1 MRIRAAPR
9 PSGGPRARAEAA
21 RRHPSLLADPGGR
34 ASAEQIAAV
43 VREIDQR
50 RGAAAGAP
58 PVRRDAERTRQADRR
73 GRRIRPQADDR
84 ATTPSTSSGSTRT
97 STTRSCCLCCECFS
111 TSWFR
116 VEVSGI
122 ENLPETGAALVVANH
137 AGVLPFD
144 GLMTSVAV
152 HDKHP
157 DAPRPA
163 AAGRRHGV
171 RHARCSA
178 RPPARRATRWRAPP
192 TRTGCWPQ
200 GELTAV
206 FPEGY
211 KGLGKHFK
219 DRYKLQRFGRGGF
232 VSAALRTKAPIVPCS
247 IVGSEEIYPMIAD
260 VKLLARLFGLPYFP
274 ITPLFPLA
282 GPVGLIP
289 LPSKWHIQFGE
300 PIPTDRLRRVGSRR
314 PDDHVRADRPGARD
328 HPADAVPAAGQPAEH
343 VPRLSLGSLGLRV
356 AQTSLPEQS
365 FSRSPRRVARRSA
378 RSPRR
383 PRRRAA
389 ASPIT
394 VTMLVIT
401 GLPSASVTSPRISV
415 TTAPCDS
422 ITESR

>member
-1 MRIRAAPR
+1 MAGESKAKVIPLHSNSGRACGPAACCR
-9 PSGGPRARAEAA
+9 SGPRARADI
-21 RRHPSLLADPGGR
+21 PSLLSDPGGR

-50 RGAAAGAP
+50 RSAVAGTPTADETPTELAKRIAAVAEF
-58 PVRRDAERTRQADRR
+58 VRKRMMGDYTVDEFGFDPHLNDAIFLPLLRV
-73 GRRIRPQADDR
+73 
-84 ATTPSTSSGSTRT
+84 
-97 STTRSCCLCCECFS
+97 FFK
-111 TSWFR
+111 SWFR

-122 ENLPETGAALVVANH
+122 ENLPKTGAALVVANH

-157 DAPRPA
+157 THRDLRLLAADMVFDMPMLGQAARKAGHTMACTADAHRLLA
-163 AAGRRHGV
+163 A
-171 RHARCSA
+171 
-178 RPPARRATRWRAPP
+178 
-192 TRTGCWPQ
+192 

-260 VKLLARLFGLPYFP
+260 VKLLARLLGLPYFP

-282 GPVGLIP
+282 GPVGLVP

-300 PIPTDRLRRVGSRR
+300 PISTADYDESAADDPMVTFELTDQVRETIQQTLYQLLANRRNMF
-314 PDDHVRADRPGARD
+314 
-328 HPADAVPAAGQPAEH
+328 
-343 VPRLSLGSLGLRV
+343 LG
-356 AQTSLPEQS
+356 
-365 FSRSPRRVARRSA
+365 
-378 RSPRR
+378 
-383 PRRRAA
+383 
-389 ASPIT
+389 
-394 VTMLVIT
+394 
-401 GLPSASVTSPRISV
+401 
-415 TTAPCDS
+415 
-422 ITESR
+422 